1 MNTDVNHPANDD
13 DVADAGNQ
21 SQEHLGGDVPDQR
34 DQEEIHAAGR
44 MMAEL
49 ALPYH
54 LQGDDFAKYL
64 AKAGNVAKALEVHAC
79 QMDLAAAML
88 RSIKEA
94 VAGREVSVEAIGD
107 RILMLGPADV
117 IRDLIDQELLE
128 PE

>member
-1 MNTDVNHPANDD
+1 
-13 DVADAGNQ
+13 
-21 SQEHLGGDVPDQR
+21 
-34 DQEEIHAAGR
+34 

-64 AKAGNVAKALEVHAC
+64 AKTGNVAEALEVHAC

-94 VAGREVSVEAIGD
+94 VAGHEVSIEANGD
-107 RILMLGPADV
+107 RVLMTGPVDV
-117 IRDLIDQELLE
+117 IHDLIDQELWRLSRTRRMMA
-128 PE
+128 PKPRSS